1 MESGLE
7 VMGRSSHWRI
17 PVLFNSEKTL
27 QKSNNLY
34 SFQGSAQVLVLN
46 SFVFLLLDHVL
57 KDGQCFGLSLC
68 TQTLQWKQSLI
79 RQARVRKASYKIL
92 PGQAGI

>member
-1 MESGLE
+1 M
-7 VMGRSSHWRI
+7 
-17 PVLFNSEKTL
+17 
-27 QKSNNLY
+27 
-34 SFQGSAQVLVLN
+34 LN